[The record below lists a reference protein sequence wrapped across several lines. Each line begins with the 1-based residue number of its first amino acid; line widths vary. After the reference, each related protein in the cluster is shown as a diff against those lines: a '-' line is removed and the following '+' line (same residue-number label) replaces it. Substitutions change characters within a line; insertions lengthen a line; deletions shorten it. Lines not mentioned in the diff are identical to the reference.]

1 MSKETVLKK
10 QFVEK
15 DVQRLRNLM
24 QGKYGE
30 KTRSSVGFTKKKDF
44 YSEGDVWES
53 DGRTWTIKDGIKQN
67 ITKLDKAKKAH
78 VIPLLCPNCKKLMKR
93 SDKPYYNIHKFCLN
107 CYAKFEDKLKSEGK
121 YKSHFSKINNKI
133 IDQRIEDFKNFV
145 VEQLN
150 ESNNSFISEDGVVE
164 KWDGNL
170 DSNKVD
176 EYVSVVVEHLENLKV
191 KED

>member
-1 MSKETVLKK
+1 MNNDSVLKK
-10 QFVEK
+10 EFKKSDVER
-15 DVQRLRNLM
+15 VRNL
-24 QGKYGE
+24 
-30 KTRSSVGFTKKKDF
+30 VKKD
-44 YSEGDVWES
+44 YTSSTKQQTGYRKSSKRYKEGDVWEEN
-53 DGRTWTIKDGIKQN
+53 GKKWTIKNGIKQN

-78 VIPLLCPNCKKLMKR
+78 VIPLLCPKCKKLMKR

>member
-1 MSKETVLKK
+1 MSKDSVLKK
-10 QFVEK
+10 DFQKRDVE
-15 DVQRLRNLM
+15 RLRNLV

-78 VIPLLCPNCKKLMKR
+78 VIPLLCPKCKKLMKR